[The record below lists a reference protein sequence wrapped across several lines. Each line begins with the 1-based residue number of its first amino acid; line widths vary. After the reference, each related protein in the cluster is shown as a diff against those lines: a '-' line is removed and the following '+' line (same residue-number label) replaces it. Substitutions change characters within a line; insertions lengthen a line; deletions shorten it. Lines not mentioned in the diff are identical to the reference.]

1 MIISEKIKLIKLF
14 SFLIVLYSN
23 DADNNGGRNQFT
35 ESQLNDLNK
44 IVEIWTSKAKK
55 LDTLL
60 KKNSNA
66 CYLIFRNAWF
76 VKWNWKWTK

>member
-1 MIISEKIKLIKLF
+1 MIISEKIKLVKLF

-35 ESQLNDLNK
+35 ESQLKDLNK
-44 IVEIWTSKAKK
+44 IVDFCTSKAKQ

-60 KKNSNA
+60 NKNSNT
-66 CYLIFRNAWF
+66 CYLIFRNARF
-76 VKWNWKWTK
+76 VK